1 MPRLV
6 TVILRMGAAAT
17 MVTDRV
23 LPLATMAK
31 AEATMAMDMVGLHP
45 ATMTMVEE
53 LHLAMMAM
61 ARDPPLATMAGVAI
75 LTERVILA
83 TAEDQTLV
91 MAKALIQAMGRALT
105 LAMVEVLTLAM
116 AKALTLAMAEVL
128 NLAMAKAL
136 SLAMEK
142 AIMVTALMDIHLLAT
157 MPMAKV
163 GTGRLRQV
171 MVQHHQ
177 VTEDRH
183 LATILMAREVATV
196 LRPAMEDHLVMGDL
210 QIMGMAPAIRAVIQG
225 MRPQATE
232 VALLDTMDMVAHH
245 LDMVVRRA
253 HLATMATAKEAHL
266 AMIRMGREAVLP
278 TSPPVGS
285 DRAHD
290 RRCQSTTTV
299 LSNSLKRLGR
309 HLSATRGRSATTGRL
324 G

>member
-91 MAKALIQAMGRALT
+91 MAKALT

-210 QIMGMAPAIRAVIQG
+210 QIMGKAPAIQAVIQG

-266 AMIRMGREAVLP
+266 AMTRMGREAVLP

-299 LSNSLKRLGR
+299 LSNLLKRLGR